1 MEIAPASGENRYFAY
16 TPFFAIFFMP
26 LALLPHSIAFMCWI
40 PISLGLFAAGF
51 SLMWS
56 AANLPIQHRTRAFF
70 IGLSFVPFFAWCVI
84 AGQVS
89 AFGFFWLALAIYLD
103 RKNPF
108 ASGLALAMLLY
119 KPPLLILLIP
129 MLFVTK
135 RWRALA
141 GFSLASAVLIV
152 VSFAVIGFH
161 GVWSYFE
168 MLQMFSHTKAAG
180 NVTRLE
186 IDLFSFFSAFVGGRL
201 ATWVTVGFAVV
212 IAPFLLSAW
221 RRFPENAWAL
231 GITWMLILNF
241 YVLIYDAT
249 FIILSVLCV
258 IATFDLSR
266 PLRWLLVALF
276 LLPWPEV
283 TLARRFGVQ
292 VFTIVLVAFG
302 LYQLARV
309 RATDRHI
316 RLPGLE
322 AGAT

>member
-1 MEIAPASGENRYFAY
+1 
-16 TPFFAIFFMP
+16 
-26 LALLPHSIAFMCWI
+26 
-40 PISLGLFAAGF
+40 
-51 SLMWS
+51 
-56 AANLPIQHRTRAFF
+56 
-70 IGLSFVPFFAWCVI
+70 
-84 AGQVS
+84 
-89 AFGFFWLALAIYLD
+89 
-103 RKNPF
+103 
-108 ASGLALAMLLY
+108 
-119 KPPLLILLIP
+119 
-129 MLFVTK
+129 
-135 RWRALA
+135 
-141 GFSLASAVLIV
+141 
-152 VSFAVIGFH
+152 
-161 GVWSYFE
+161 
-168 MLQMFSHTKAAG
+168 MFSHTKAAG